1 VLPGTEEVGRLA
13 LVHEERG
20 LRVAHGEL
28 RALLDLHVA
37 HREAPGEDL
46 VAVLGPL
53 NDVDELLLD
62 EVKKPHDGASH
73 RANRD
78 PSTTLGVCARG
89 SQGTPIDRLTA
100 PRGLRY
106 HARP

>member
-1 VLPGTEEVGRLA
+1 M
-13 LVHEERG
+13 HEQRG

-53 NDVDELLLD
+53 DDVDELLLD
-62 EVKKPHDGASH
+62 EIKEPHGRAS
-73 RANRD
+73 
-78 PSTTLGVCARG
+78 RG
-89 SQGTPIDRLTA
+89 RFET
-100 PRGLRY
+100 
-106 HARP
+106 